1 MDVNNGAGFCRSS
14 PEITLGKLA
23 LTFIQPYLASL
34 GMSPSLISLVWLSG
48 PLSGM
53 FIQPYI
59 GVLSDNC
66 TFRWGRRKT
75 FIVFG
80 TIATSV
86 FMVALPWTRNM
97 VEFLFSCLGGNPT
110 GPISKAITKFVAA
123 LIISILKISLQP
135 VQCGIRALIVD
146 CCPKEQQHQASAYAS
161 RVIGIGSIV
170 GYGSGFVDFPS
181 VFPYLGNTQFQVLCV
196 ICCMCLVATVVLQ
209 CMTIPEKKLEYHSST
224 QRSKDLGVFGP
235 LKQGL
240 RTAGTMPKRIR
251 CICIVQFFS
260 WLSWFSFMYYITT

>member
-1 MDVNNGAGFCRSS
+1 
-14 PEITLGKLA
+14 
-23 LTFIQPYLASL
+23 
-34 GMSPSLISLVWLSG
+34 MSPSLISLVWLSG

-80 TIATSV
+80 TIATSI
-86 FMVALPWTRNM
+86 FMVALPWASNM
-97 VEFLFSCLGGNPT
+97 VEFLFSALGSDPSGSNAK
-110 GPISKAITKFVAA
+110 GLTKCVAA

-146 CCPKEQQHQASAYAS
+146 CCPEEQQLQASAYAS
-161 RVIGIGSIV
+161 RVIGIGSII
-170 GYGSGFVDFPS
+170 GYCSGFVDFPS
-181 VFPYLGNTQFQVLCV
+181 MFPFLGNTQFQVLCV
-196 ICCMCLVATVVLQ
+196 LCCICLVLTVVLQ
-209 CMTIPEKKLEYHSST
+209 CTAIHEKRLEYIPVA
-224 QRSKDLGVFGP
+224 QRSKDLGLFAP
-235 LKQGL
+235 LKQGFQ
-240 RTAGTMPKRIR
+240 TAATMPKRIR
-251 CICIVQFFS
+251 RICIVQFFS